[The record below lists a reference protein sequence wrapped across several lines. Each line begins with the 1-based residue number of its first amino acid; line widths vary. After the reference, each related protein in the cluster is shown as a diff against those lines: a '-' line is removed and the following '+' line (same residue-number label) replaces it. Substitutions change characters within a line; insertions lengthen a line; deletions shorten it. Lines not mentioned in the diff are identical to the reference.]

1 MNFSKL
7 NGLFNKMPKGNANS
21 SSVFGVFALLGLGL
35 VAVNSYYYGTSLT
48 TKLTSVTTPLNS
60 IN

>member
-1 MNFSKL
+1 
-7 NGLFNKMPKGNANS
+7 MPKGNANG